1 MSNTSPHDPKL
12 DLLKP
17 LQSPVI
23 SSFATVHVTSKQR
36 GPVVRP
42 EFGRCN
48 ECPSS
53 GTRTGRGAD
62 PVWQRSVIAKMPP

>member
-17 LQSPVI
+17 LQSPII

-36 GPVVRP
+36 GPWCVPNLAGAMNVHRP
-42 EFGRCN
+42 ARE
-48 ECPSS
+48 
-53 GTRTGRGAD
+53 RGAALI
-62 PVWQRSVIAKMPP
+62 QCGNGR

>member
-48 ECPSS
+48 EN
-53 GTRTGRGAD
+53 GA
-62 PVWQRSVIAKMPP
+62 RR